1 MRLKRSLEI
10 ESDLADFTDLDPE
23 MITESSM
30 KDHDEGLEVD
40 EKGKSELEDQEI
52 DPQLKM
58 RKINELLNMI
68 GE

>member
-23 MITESSM
+23 MITERSM

>member
-23 MITESSM
+23 MITERSM

-40 EKGKSELEDQEI
+40 EKGKIELEDQEI

>member
-40 EKGKSELEDQEI
+40 GKRKSELEDGEI

>member
-40 EKGKSELEDQEI
+40 GKGKSELEDGEI

>member
-10 ESDLADFTDLDPE
+10 ESDLADFPDLDPE
-23 MITESSM
+23 MITEISM

-40 EKGKSELEDQEI
+40 EEGKSEFEDEDI

-68 GE
+68 GK

>member
-40 EKGKSELEDQEI
+40 EKSELEDEEI